1 MKSIE
6 EMIQELCPKGVE
18 KVRLGDVCN
27 FYRGSTI
34 TSKNAISGCIP
45 VIAGSQVP
53 SYYHNEFNREG
64 ETITVA
70 GSGAYAGYVG
80 YWKIPIFLSD
90 AFSVAPNERLNT
102 KYTFYFLKQNQERI
116 YATQKGAGIPHVH
129 GKDIAHFQIP
139 LPPLP
144 VQQVIADTLDKFT
157 SMIENIDEEIE
168 LRQKQY
174 EEYRNKLLSFSEDD
188 ESVEWKELGEIGE
201 IVRGNGLQKKDFSDN
216 GIGCIHYGQIY
227 TKLGFSID
235 KPLTY
240 VPVEL
245 AETLTKVEPGN
256 LVIACTSEN
265 IEDVCKSVLW
275 LGNETIVTGAHASVF
290 KHKANPKFIA
300 YSFMTSHFFS
310 QKKKYAYGAKVIDI
324 KTEKLLEIV
333 IPIPSLS
340 RQQEIVD
347 ILDKFELVIANLKE
361 ERELRRQQYEY
372 YREKLLTF

>member
-1 MKSIE
+1 MCKLCDAIEIKTGEQLNKSCMMPDGSFPI
-6 EMIQELCPKGVE
+6 ING
-18 KVRLGDVCN
+18 GIDVSGYTN
-27 FYRGSTI
+27 QYNTEAKTI
-34 TSKNAISGCIP
+34 TISQG
-45 VIAGSQVP
+45 
-53 SYYHNEFNREG
+53 
-64 ETITVA
+64 
-70 GSGAYAGYVG
+70 GASAGYVNWVNSKFWAGAHCYIVTPKKG
-80 YWKIPIFLSD
+80 YNKRFLYHFIKFKEYDFMNS
-90 AFSVAPNERLNT
+90 
-102 KYTFYFLKQNQERI
+102 KQ
-116 YATQKGAGIPHVH
+116 GAGIPGLNRTVVL
-129 GKDIAHFQIP
+129 KTEMPKADEAK
-139 LPPLP
+139 
-144 VQQVIADTLDKFT
+144 QQQIADTLDKFT

-174 EEYRNKLLSFSEDD
+174 EKYRNKLLSFSEDD

-201 IVRGNGLQKKDFSDN
+201 VVRGNGLQKKDFSDN

-300 YSFMTSHFFS
+300 YSFMTSHFF
-310 QKKKYAYGAKVIDI
+310 
-324 KTEKLLEIV
+324 
-333 IPIPSLS
+333 
-340 RQQEIVD
+340 
-347 ILDKFELVIANLKE
+347 
-361 ERELRRQQYEY
+361 LRKRNMLMVQ
-372 YREKLLTF
+372 R